1 MQNHR
6 ILVTGG
12 AGFIG
17 SELVRQLTALGLQVH
32 VVDNLING
40 KRENLQGVL
49 CENVKLTVADIRDL
63 EAMALLFRD
72 VDVVFH
78 LACLDAHHSL
88 RSPIENQQV
97 NASATLGLLRVARGA
112 GVGRFVYV
120 SSSEVYGMVGATPLG
135 EDHPTQPYTV
145 YGASKLAGEAYT
157 RAFWHTYHY
166 PTTVVRLFNV
176 YGPRCRQDDGE
187 GAIPRFMLQCLAGK
201 PMEIFGDGKQTRDF
215 TFVGDAASGI
225 VKAGFSDNCV
235 GQTINLGS
243 GREIEIQPLAEMIA
257 EIIGRPF
264 PEITYSQA
272 REGDVVRLLCDNSK
286 ARKLLR
292 FETAITLREGL
303 AQLRDWY
310 STQGHSA
317 ETLLQQQIDGDREF
331 QDIPTNA
338 A

>member
-1 MQNHR
+1 MQNYR
-6 ILVTGG
+6 VLVTGG

-17 SELVRQLTALGLQVH
+17 SELVRQLAALGLQVH
-32 VVDNLING
+32 VVDNLVNG
-40 KRENLQGVL
+40 KRENLEGVL
-49 CENVKLTVADIRDL
+49 CENAKLTVADIRDL
-63 EAMALLFRD
+63 KAMALLFRD

-88 RSPIENQQV
+88 RSPIENQEV
-97 NASATLGLLRVARGA
+97 NASATLGLLKVARSER
-112 GVGRFVYV
+112 VGRFVHI
-120 SSSEVYGMVGATPLG
+120 SSSEVYGMVGATALG

-157 RAFWHTYHY
+157 RAFWHTYRY
-166 PTTVVRLFNV
+166 PTTVLRLFNV
-176 YGPRCRQDDGE
+176 YGPRCRQDDGD
-187 GAIPRFMLQCLAGK
+187 GVISRFMRHCLAGR

-225 VKAGFSDNCV
+225 VKAGLSDHCI

-243 GREIEIQPLAEMIA
+243 GREIKIQPLAEMIA
-257 EIIGRPF
+257 EAVGKPSA
-264 PEITYSQA
+264 EITYSQP

-286 ARKLLR
+286 ARKLLQ
-292 FETAITLREGL
+292 FDATIGLREGL

-317 ETLLQQQIDGDREF
+317 ETLPQQQIDGDREF
-331 QDIPTNA
+331 RDIPTNA